1 MSKLI
6 EIKKST
12 NPDKKLMA
20 IFEITKDGKKTKK
33 TTHFGSSANKDF
45 TIYSKTDSKEKANQM
60 KDAYLKRH
68 SVNENWDDF
77 TSAGSLSR
85 YILWNKPTVE
95 SSIKDFKKKFN
106 L

>member
-20 IFEITKDGKKTKK
+20 VFEITKDGKKTKK
-33 TTHFGSSANKDF
+33 TTHFGSSANKDYILY
-45 TIYSKTDSKEKANQM
+45 TKEDGKEKANQM
-60 KDAYLKRH
+60 RDAYLKRH
-68 SVNENWDDF
+68 IVNENWDDF

-85 YILWNKPTVE
+85 YILWEKPTIE
-95 SSIKDFKKKFN
+95 ASIKFFKSKFK

>member
-20 IFEITKDGKKTKK
+20 VFEITKDGKKTKK
-33 TTHFGSSANKDF
+33 TTHFGSSANKDY
-45 TIYSKTDSKEKANQM
+45 TIYTKEDGKEKANQM
-60 KDAYLKRH
+60 RDAYLKRH
-68 SVNENWDDF
+68 IVNENWDDF

-85 YILWNKPTVE
+85 YILWEKPTIE
-95 SSIKDFKKKFN
+95 ASIKFFKSKFK

>member
-1 MSKLI
+1 
-6 EIKKST
+6 
-12 NPDKKLMA
+12 
-20 IFEITKDGKKTKK
+20 
-33 TTHFGSSANKDF
+33 
-45 TIYSKTDSKEKANQM
+45 M

-85 YILWNKPTVE
+85 YILWNKTSVE